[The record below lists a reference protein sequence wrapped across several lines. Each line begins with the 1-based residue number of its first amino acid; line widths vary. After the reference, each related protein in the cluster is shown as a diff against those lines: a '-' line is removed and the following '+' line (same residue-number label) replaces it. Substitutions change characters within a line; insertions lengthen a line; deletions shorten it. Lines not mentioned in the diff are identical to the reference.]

1 MFGDNPDGVL
11 EVGMPLFIVFVL
23 DGHHSFCAQ
32 KKKPEP
38 KKPASNKPKRPDDDD
53 VSTFNTD
60 KWVHLATFFSYPW
73 VLNFM

>member
-1 MFGDNPDGVL
+1 
-11 EVGMPLFIVFVL
+11 MPLFIVTVL

-60 KWVHLATFFSYPW
+60 KWVHVTTFLSRGICEF
-73 VLNFM
+73 